1 MKPGS
6 LIREWVDLINRP
18 DTDWLAVLMVI
29 IFLASCTGPKK
40 DKSPVDAASGTVERL
55 ENFDTEFVTSRNVDV
70 WLPEGYSTEKKYAVL
85 YMHDGQMLFDSTTTW
100 NKQEWGVDET
110 MSELIDQGKI
120 RDCIVVGIWNA
131 GKERH
136 SDYFPQKPFESLPQN
151 IRDSLMDQARRQGEA
166 KLFSTSVH
174 SDNYINFIVY
184 ELKNYI
190 DYNYST
196 RRDRENTFIA
206 GSSMGGLIS
215 WYALCEFPHIFGG
228 AACLSTHWPGSF
240 TAENNPIPQ
249 AFIDYLGE
257 NLPHPAT
264 HKLYFDYGTETLDA
278 MYEPFQQK
286 VDSVMRAAGYTDN
299 NWKTLKFEG
308 AGHSENAWKE
318 RLHIPLTFLLEK

>member
-1 MKPGS
+1 MKS
-6 LIREWVDLINRP
+6 KLTVLLSI
-18 DTDWLAVLMVI
+18 VLM
-29 IFLASCTGPKK
+29 ASCNTPQK
-40 DKSPVDAASGTVERL
+40 DTSPVVVESGTLERL

-110 MSELIDQGKI
+110 LSELMDHDKI
-120 RDCIVVGIWNA
+120 KDCIVVGIWNA

-196 RRDRENTFIA
+196 LRDRENTFIA
-206 GSSMGGLIS
+206 GSSMGGLVS
-215 WYALCEFPHIFGG
+215 WYALCEFPDIFSG

-240 TAENNPIPQ
+240 TSENNPIPQ
-249 AFIDYLGE
+249 AFVDYLGE
-257 NLPHPAT
+257 NLPDPGT

-278 MYEPFQQK
+278 MYEPFQQQ
-286 VDSVMRAAGYTDN
+286 VDSVMRAAGYTDK

-308 AGHSENAWKE
+308 ADHSENAWKE